1 MSGMGGGYSGGEAPP
16 PGAPGG
22 APPPG
27 APGGQPRP
35 GSTNS
40 LAIVSLIL
48 GIAWLGW
55 IGSILAVVL
64 GHVSLSQIKKTG
76 QSGKGMAIAGLVLGY
91 VGILT
96 GALVIVF
103 LVALADNVTEEKQ
116 ARVVLEA
123 DGTGGA
129 AQANITYSFGQD
141 MAQDNG
147 RSLPWRKADTRKVG
161 IADVLQVDVQ
171 NQGERGAVT
180 CRISVDGEVVAS
192 NTSTGAYAIASCSSA
207 GS

>member
-1 MSGMGGGYSGGEAPP
+1 MSGMGGGYSGGKAPP
-16 PGAPGG
+16 PESPGG

-48 GIAWLGW
+48 GITWLGW
-55 IGSILAVVL
+55 IGSIMAVVL

-91 VGILT
+91 IGILT
-96 GALVIVF
+96 GALVLIF
-103 LVALADNVTEEKQ
+103 LVALANNATEEKQ

-123 DGTGGA
+123 DGSGGA

-141 MAQDNG
+141 IAQDNG
-147 RSLPWRKADTRKVG
+147 QSLPWRKADSREVG
-161 IADVLQVDVQ
+161 ALDVLQVDVQ
-171 NQGERGAVT
+171 NQGERGSVT

-192 NTSTGAYAIASCSSA
+192 NTSTGAFAIATCSST
-207 GS
+207 GP